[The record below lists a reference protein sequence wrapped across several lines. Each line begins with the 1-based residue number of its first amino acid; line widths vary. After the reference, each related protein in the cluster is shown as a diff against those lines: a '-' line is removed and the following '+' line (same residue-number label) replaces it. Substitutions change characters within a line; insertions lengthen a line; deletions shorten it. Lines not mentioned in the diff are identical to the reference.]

1 MGLSTSH
8 GVDQAVAVQLYDESM
23 DCRSTPAVRV
33 PIQKMPRIFELEKS
47 AVFTLRYAQL
57 EEIKVNALC
66 MVNSK
71 TLHHGFLSPE
81 LKLYT
86 GKKCVESRYDF
97 QMIFHLHSVTECLHY
112 VTVCKHFVTECK

>member
-1 MGLSTSH
+1 MELITDR
-8 GVDQAVAVQLYDESM
+8 VPCLQAVAVQLYDKTM

-57 EEIKVNALC
+57 EQIKVNALC

-71 TLHHGFLSPE
+71 TLHHGFLGPE
-81 LKLYT
+81 LKLY
-86 GKKCVESRYDF
+86 VRRID
-97 QMIFHLHSVTECLHY
+97 LHWKPIHSP
-112 VTVCKHFVTECK
+112 